1 MMETEVWR
9 PVVGYEGIYEVSNR
23 SRVKVLAKKQ
33 SVYSRR
39 WHTTYI
45 ADFPEKIL
53 IPQTGSNGR
62 VHFGLRKNGVTKSVS
77 RAAIVAKAWVSGYMP
92 GLEIN
97 HIDEDITNDSPDNLE
112 WCTHLYNIRYGTRT
126 ARAISNMIKK
136 KARAVKVFTKDGKF
150 VSAHRT
156 ISEAAKIYNCC
167 HENISKCC
175 RGKIK
180 SLAGYVWRY
189 V

>member
-1 MMETEVWR
+1 METEVWR

-77 RAAIVAKAWVSGYMP
+77 RAAIVAKA
-92 GLEIN
+92 
-97 HIDEDITNDSPDNLE
+97 
-112 WCTHLYNIRYGTRT
+112 
-126 ARAISNMIKK
+126 
-136 KARAVKVFTKDGKF
+136 
-150 VSAHRT
+150 
-156 ISEAAKIYNCC
+156 
-167 HENISKCC
+167 
-175 RGKIK
+175 
-180 SLAGYVWRY
+180 
-189 V
+189 